1 MRLLKL
7 PWSKSKGRKCQK
19 TSPSSQRVIEVQ
31 VHIAYKKKPGTKDS
45 RLDGSL
51 WVQQFSISL
60 PNSISKKVFKE
71 EDQTLFAYASLS
83 CAIFE
88 RFAKKVS
95 ARLQKIED
103 HLCGELIAI
112 ICNRLCKRCQFYY
125 WNTLHSFLPKLCTL
139 LINTLLSPVYVYPL
153 SDLE

>member
-7 PWSKSKGRKCQK
+7 PWSKSKGRQCQK

-83 CAIFE
+83 CAILNVSQKGFGT
-88 RFAKKVS
+88 FAK
-95 ARLQKIED
+95 RLRTIYAVNLSQSF
-103 HLCGELIAI
+103 AI
-112 ICNRLCKRCQFYY
+112 DYAKEANFTI
-125 WNTLHSFLPKLCTL
+125 
-139 LINTLLSPVYVYPL
+139 
-153 SDLE
+153 